1 MDADPRW
8 AARYTFLRE
17 LWEDRP
23 RLFADP
29 ELIALAR
36 GGARQTGSLA
46 TLLDELLP
54 RRRVGASVWLWGEGT
69 LARAG
74 PRRVDDLAATL
85 ADAPWEFAA
94 VALSAVDP
102 AARAPVLAALS
113 AGAARGAAVAMF
125 FRTGEGDDDDALD
138 ELAALAREALPS
150 ARLYAFA
157 PSRCLAAY
165 DCGLVADDDDDDDAS
180 ALTFDNSLGEAP
192 RLVDPLALAAPTAPT
207 GTTLI
212 ELPGGDADDPKT
224 LRGQLSLARRQ
235 LEVGAIAREQLTE
248 QLDAALAQV
257 DDLTRQRDALQR
269 QLAARAPERVTLE
282 GRPAE
287 LVAGREDALR
297 AALTAARAELSRTR
311 DERDALIQRPVDAL
325 EAELAALRHALAR
338 QLDRKE
344 HSA

>member
-74 PRRVDDLAATL
+74 PRCVDDLAATS

-94 VALSAVDP
+94 VALTAVDP

-113 AGAARGAAVAMF
+113 AGSCSRG
-125 FRTGEGDDDDALD
+125 G
-138 ELAALAREALPS
+138 
-150 ARLYAFA
+150 
-157 PSRCLAAY
+157 
-165 DCGLVADDDDDDDAS
+165 
-180 ALTFDNSLGEAP
+180 
-192 RLVDPLALAAPTAPT
+192 
-207 GTTLI
+207 
-212 ELPGGDADDPKT
+212 GGDV
-224 LRGQLSLARRQ
+224 L
-235 LEVGAIAREQLTE
+235 
-248 QLDAALAQV
+248 
-257 DDLTRQRDALQR
+257 
-269 QLAARAPERVTLE
+269 
-282 GRPAE
+282 
-287 LVAGREDALR
+287 
-297 AALTAARAELSRTR
+297 
-311 DERDALIQRPVDAL
+311 
-325 EAELAALRHALAR
+325 
-338 QLDRKE
+338 
-344 HSA
+344 